1 MVVKQNKASGSMYE
15 YIFAVE
21 AMRRGLH
28 PFMPLEE
35 HLAQD
40 SLVMNDAG
48 KTFRIQVKGTSHVTQ
63 ESPTAR
69 KRYKIMS
76 STGAKTKRPI
86 DCAKVDIVPSYIATE
101 DLWYIIPCL
110 ELEGS
115 TTFWLYNHPDSKGRL
130 EKWKE
135 RWDLFRQ

>member
-1 MVVKQNKASGSMYE
+1 MGVRLNKQSGTMYE

-40 SLVMNDAG
+40 TLVMNDAG
-48 KTFRIQVKGTSHVTQ
+48 KMYRVQIKGTQHVTQ

-69 KRYKIMS
+69 KRYKIMA
-76 STGAKTKRPI
+76 STGHSTKAAI
-86 DCAKVDIVPSYIATE
+86 DCTKVDLVPSYIATE

-110 ELEGS
+110 ELEG
-115 TTFWLYNHPDSKGRL
+115 TKTFWLYNHPDSKGRL
-130 EKWKE
+130 EKWKD
-135 RWDLFRQ
+135 RWDLFRK